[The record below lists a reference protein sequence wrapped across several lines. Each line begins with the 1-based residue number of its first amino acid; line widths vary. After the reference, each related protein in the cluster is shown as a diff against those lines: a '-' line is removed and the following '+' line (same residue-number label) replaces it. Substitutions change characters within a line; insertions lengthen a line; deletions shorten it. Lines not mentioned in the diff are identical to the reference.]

1 MRVARRSEEQQ
12 QQSICIPDAPSSKS
26 IQTAVDS
33 RQSTNV
39 ACVCLFLS
47 RLLLECVDVFHGRMA
62 SEGQTKWSE
71 HFSFFFLRLL
81 LFWSRHTR
89 AMTLTS
95 LELLLF
101 SALLLVDASECDDIM
116 TPCSA
121 SECVCVERV

>member
-1 MRVARRSEEQQ
+1 MRVARRSEEQQQQQ

-47 RLLLECVDVFHGRMA
+47 RLLLECVDVFLGRMA

-71 HFSFFFLRLL
+71 HFSFSFLRLL
-81 LFWSRHTR
+81 LF
-89 AMTLTS
+89 
-95 LELLLF
+95 
-101 SALLLVDASECDDIM
+101 
-116 TPCSA
+116 
-121 SECVCVERV
+121 